1 MCESQ
6 MNSFEK
12 HKWNDGFTANDARI
26 LADNVRTEQD
36 DKEYNEVSNL
46 IYDAAKNGQYS
57 MCLPLLSKYSENRL
71 KELGYKVDRYS
82 YLNDTEVKISW
93 GGEDDNDEKRS
104 KN

>member
-6 MNSFEK
+6 IDSFEK
-12 HKWNDGFTANDARI
+12 HEWNDGFTANDARI

-46 IYDAAKNGQYS
+46 IYDAALNGQYS
-57 MCLPLLSKYSENRL
+57 ITVPLLSKYSENKL

-82 YLNDTEVKISW
+82 YVHDTEVKISW
-93 GGEDDNDEKRS
+93 GGEEDD
-104 KN
+104 